1 MIGDKV
7 MGVRNISGDQ
17 RTDSQ
22 ILETVQTDGTFE
34 FQQATEISTSAGDLT
49 LSPTTKNTKVTGDM
63 QMVPSGTTTS
73 HIKTTG
79 SLRVRATNAM

>member
-1 MIGDKV
+1 
-7 MGVRNISGDQ
+7 MGVRDISGAGLT
-17 RTDSQ
+17 RAKA
-22 ILETVQTDGTFE
+22 LEHVQTDGTFE
-34 FQQATEISTSAGDLT
+34 FQQATEISTSTGDLT

-63 QMVPSGTTTS
+63 EMVPSGTTTS